1 MHQRRSMSTYP
12 ALLEPVCRRRQL
24 PPTPVTSL
32 RRSSS
37 PRILPTPPPISP
49 IDVSRCPSAA
59 LLERRA
65 SGRILPR
72 PPMVDVQPSQQS
84 PVQTSPSPIV
94 TPEPIPELPIESDAP
109 DSPLIQRFG
118 DFASLDHDTPDGT
131 RSQSSSLSPSIEQV
145 CIGTCYHD
153 HLEGKAK
160 WATSEK
166 LPHNNCSL
174 LLSSQSV

>member
-24 PPTPVTSL
+24 PPTPASPASPL

-49 IDVSRCPSAA
+49 ISTDSRCPSAA

-72 PPMVDVQPSQQS
+72 PPITITDHLPSTADSTQN
-84 PVQTSPSPIV
+84 SPSPIV
-94 TPEPIPELPIESDAP
+94 TPEPIPELPVEVDALE
-109 DSPLIQRFG
+109 SPLIQRFG

-145 CIGTCYHD
+145 DINGVPLT
-153 HLEGKAK
+153 
-160 WATSEK
+160 TS
-166 LPHNNCSL
+166 
-174 LLSSQSV
+174 LSVS